1 MFFRGLLSRFKRPL
15 KGFVFF
21 WDRKQNGNMCRHFKG
36 ISKIFNK
43 ALKALERL
51 GKGLLKVLM
60 TAIEKPSQPPFLKS
74 LNWPLK
80 DLLNKVLQ
88 KSLRKA
94 LTKPLN
100 LFEQIV

>member
-1 MFFRGLLSRFKRPL
+1 MFFE
-15 KGFVFF
+15 
-21 WDRKQNGNMCRHFKG
+21 DRKEKRNMCRHFKG

-60 TAIEKPSQPPFLKS
+60 TAIEKPSQPPFFKVFELAFERS
-74 LNWPLK
+74 F
-80 DLLNKVLQ
+80 KVLQ